1 MKILLTGATGYVGGR
16 LLKALEAKNHSI
28 RCLAR
33 RPEFLKG
40 KISPSTGAVQGDLL
54 DKDSLLPAMK
64 GIETAYYLVHSMG
77 TQGIFDEEEIRS
89 AGNFVHAVK
98 EAGIKRIIYLGGLSH
113 GDNLSPHLKSRSNV
127 GRILRESGI
136 PTIEFQASI
145 IIGSGSLSFEMI
157 RALVEHLPVMTTPKW
172 VRVLAQPIGIE
183 DVIRYLVDALD
194 IPLDGSR
201 IFEIGGPEKMSYV
214 DLMKEY
220 GRQRGLKR
228 LIIPVPV
235 LSPGLSSLW
244 LGLVTPLYARV
255 GRKLIESMR
264 HETVVK
270 DDSATKV
277 FSIKPMPI
285 REAMSRALK
294 NEDRKFADTRWSDA
308 LSSSY
313 KLKSWGGTR
322 FGTRLVESTSIAIE
336 ASPEKVFEAIQRI
349 GGKNGWY
356 YANWL
361 WKLRAYLDLLAGGVG
376 MRRGRRDAES
386 LSAGDTVDWWR
397 VEAIEPNSLLRL
409 AAEIKLPG
417 RAWLQFEIKKEGD
430 KTMLHQSA
438 IFDPLGLLGLLYWYG
453 LYFFHRIVFKGM
465 LKGISESVKNDQGR
479 RLVIHGHSAVA
490 GSI

>member
-40 KISPSTGAVQGDLL
+40 KVGPSTEVVGGDLL

-89 AGNFVHAVK
+89 AENFVQAAK
-98 EAGIKRIIYLGGLSH
+98 EAKIKRVIYLGGLSH
-113 GDNLSPHLKSRSNV
+113 GDDLSPHLKSRSAV

-157 RALVEHLPVMTTPKW
+157 RALVERLPVMTTPKW

-194 IPLDGSR
+194 ISLEENR

-235 LSPGLSSLW
+235 LTPGLSSLW

-270 DDSATKV
+270 DDSAAKV
-277 FSIKPMPI
+277 FSVKPISI

-294 NEDRKFADTRWSDA
+294 NEDKKFANTRWSDA

-313 KLKSWGGTR
+313 KLKSWGGVR
-322 FGTRLVESTSIAIE
+322 FGTRLVESASIVME
-336 ASPEKVFEAIQRI
+336 ASPEKVFEAVLRI

-361 WKLRAYLDLLAGGVG
+361 LKLRACLDLLVGGVG

-386 LSAGDTVDWWR
+386 LSVGDTVDWWR
-397 VEAIEPNSLLRL
+397 VEAIERNSLLRL
-409 AAEIKLPG
+409 IAEMKLPG
-417 RAWLQFEIKKEGD
+417 RAWLQFEIKKEGN
-430 KTMLHQSA
+430 KTVLHQSA
-438 IFDPLGLLGLLYWYG
+438 IFDPLGLWGILYWYG
-453 LYFFHRIVFKGM
+453 LYPVHYFVFKGM
-465 LKGISESVKNDQGR
+465 LMGISKSMR
-479 RLVIHGHSAVA
+479 TRMLI
-490 GSI
+490 

>member
-16 LLKALEAKNHSI
+16 LLKNLESKNHSI
-28 RCLAR
+28 RCIAR
-33 RPEFLKG
+33 RPEFLKD
-40 KISPSTGAVQGDLL
+40 KVSSSTEVVKGDLL
-54 DKDSLLPAMK
+54 DEDSLGPAMA
-64 GIETAYYLVHSMG
+64 GIDVAYYLVHSMG

-89 AGNFVHAVK
+89 AENFVHAAK
-98 EAGIKRIIYLGGLSH
+98 EAGIKRVIYLGGLSH
-113 GDNLSPHLKSRSNV
+113 GDDLSPHLKSRSTV
-127 GRILRESGI
+127 GRILRESGLS
-136 PTIEFQASI
+136 TIEFQASI

-157 RALVEHLPVMTTPKW
+157 RSLVERLPVMTTPKW

-201 IFEIGGPEKMSYV
+201 IYEIGGPEKMSYL
-214 DLMKEY
+214 DLMNEY

-235 LSPGLSSLW
+235 LTPGLSSLW

-270 DDSATKV
+270 DESAAKI
-277 FSIKPMPI
+277 FAIKPIPI

-294 NEDRKFADTRWSDA
+294 NEDKKFADTRWSDA

-313 KLKSWGGTR
+313 KLKSWGGAR
-322 FGTRLVESTSIAIE
+322 FGTRLVEVSSIVIE
-336 ASPEKVFEAIQRI
+336 ASPEKVFEVVQRI

-361 WKLRAYLDLLAGGVG
+361 WKLRAYLDLLVGGVG
-376 MRRGRRDAES
+376 IRRGRRDAEL
-386 LSAGDTVDWWR
+386 LSVGDAVDWWR
-397 VEAIEPNSLLRL
+397 VESVEPNSLLRL
-409 AAEIKLPG
+409 AAEMKLPG
-417 RAWLQFEIKKEGD
+417 RAWLQFEIKEDGG
-430 KTMLHQSA
+430 KTVLYQSA
-438 IFDPLGLLGLLYWYG
+438 IFDPLGLWGLLYWYG
-453 LYFFHRIVFKGM
+453 LYPVHRLIFKGM
-465 LKGISESVKNDQGR
+465 SKGISKFIGS
-479 RLVIHGHSAVA
+479 HS
-490 GSI
+490 G

>member
-16 LLKALEAKNHSI
+16 LLKLLESKNHSI

-40 KISPSTGAVQGDLL
+40 KVSPSTEVVQGDLL
-54 DKDSLLPAMK
+54 DKDSLPPAMA
-64 GIETAYYLVHSMG
+64 GIDVVYYLVHSMG

-89 AGNFVHAVK
+89 AENFVQAAK

-113 GDNLSPHLKSRSNV
+113 GDDLSPHLKSRSTV

-157 RALVEHLPVMTTPKW
+157 RALVERLPVMTTPKW

-194 IPLDGSR
+194 IPLDGSCVY
-201 IFEIGGPEKMSYV
+201 EIGGPEKMSYM
-214 DLMKEY
+214 DLMNEY

-235 LSPGLSSLW
+235 LTPSLSSLW

-270 DDSATKV
+270 DDSAAKI
-277 FSIKPMPI
+277 FSVKPMPI
-285 REAMSRALK
+285 REAISRALK
-294 NEDRKFADTRWSDA
+294 NEDKNYADTRWSDA

-313 KLKSWGGTR
+313 RLKSWGGVR
-322 FGTRLVESTSIAIE
+322 FGTRLVESASIAIA
-336 ASPEKVFEAIQRI
+336 ASPEKVFETVLRI

-356 YANWL
+356 YADWL
-361 WKLRAYLDLLAGGVG
+361 WKLRGYLDLLAGGIG
-376 MRRGRRDAES
+376 MRRGRRDAQS
-386 LSAGDTVDWWR
+386 LSVGDTLDCWR
-397 VEAIEPNSLLRL
+397 VEAIERNSLLRL
-409 AAEIKLPG
+409 VAEMKLPG
-417 RAWLQFEIKKEGD
+417 RAWLQFEIKRDGD
-430 KTMLHQSA
+430 KTSLYQSA
-438 IFDPLGLLGLLYWYG
+438 IFEPLGLWGLLYWYG
-453 LYFFHRIVFKGM
+453 LYPVHHLVFKGT
-465 LKGISESVKNDQGR
+465 LKGISKSVGGQ
-479 RLVIHGHSAVA
+479 S
-490 GSI
+490 S